1 MNQFQQ
7 VIGFMSIKKAHAHL
21 NFLKYQIGEL
31 DETGSLGSFHMEEVG
46 KKNKVSLVCVILGP
60 CWRVCQKIFF

>member
-7 VIGFMSIKKAHAHL
+7 VIGFMSIKKAQL

-31 DETGSLGSFHMEEVG
+31 DETDSLARLSGKYVSMPVEKHMD
-46 KKNKVSLVCVILGP
+46 
-60 CWRVCQKIFF
+60 